1 MVVEG
6 RAARYGGGGTAPSL
20 GGTMQQ
26 HRGNALATG
35 RTRGGGLP
43 EVEGDVMSGQEVD
56 LNQRWRGEDEWRLM
70 AGA

>member
-1 MVVEG
+1 
-6 RAARYGGGGTAPSL
+6 
-20 GGTMQQ
+20 MQQ